1 MKLSTSLYY
10 RAKNLHFNNMVIFI
24 VKSYELY
31 LTTGK
36 LKNLKNLSKS
46 YCKMINNVLRL
57 WSIDFSSL
65 KRPQLDYAEQKKIS
79 KQRVDLATACAIHYG
94 LNMGMVIRYLKGE
107 YIGASRD
114 ANAILSVVSSLISNQ
129 DCEHI
134 KRIINQ
140 GCPSQLDFEED
151 SDNKHQ
157 VLQRGNQ
164 KTFNKY
170 PEVTTKVMNKEE
182 MNSHVL
188 ALKAWDVYFFPYC
201 RPTPQGI
208 CEKYGKCRVIFDL
221 SRQMNLD
228 EVVLNRQTRT
238 DHKAKIDFG
247 KAK

>member
-151 SDNKHQ
+151 YDNKHQ

-164 KTFNKY
+164 RRLTNTQK
-170 PEVTTKVMNKEE
+170 
-182 MNSHVL
+182 S
-188 ALKAWDVYFFPYC
+188 
-201 RPTPQGI
+201 PQ
-208 CEKYGKCRVIFDL
+208 
-221 SRQMNLD
+221 RQ
-228 EVVLNRQTRT
+228 
-238 DHKAKIDFG
+238 
-247 KAK
+247 